1 MSILSSLSFSAIN
14 QLFFVIS
21 FNQLQD
27 FNVNVLKWPRLTRLV
42 LEFNNITVAI
52 DIVYLLPVVFAAPE
66 H

>member
-1 MSILSSLSFSAIN
+1 MLWSFLFMLS
-14 QLFFVIS
+14 
-21 FNQLQD
+21 QD
-27 FNVNVLKWPRLTRLV
+27 F